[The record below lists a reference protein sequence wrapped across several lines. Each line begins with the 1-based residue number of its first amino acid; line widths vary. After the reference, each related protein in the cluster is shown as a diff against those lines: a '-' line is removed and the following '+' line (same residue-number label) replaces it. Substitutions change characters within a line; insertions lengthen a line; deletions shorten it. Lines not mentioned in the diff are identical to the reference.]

1 MVIRDIDKINIPN
14 YIWKKRKTITKDY
27 EVKAFDTETEN
38 GTCILICDND
48 NRWFIPN
55 HIDELLK
62 YLMYKPYQYSIN
74 FFYNVKYDTNAIIK
88 MLPDDAIKNLALFDE
103 TVYYDRNQKQYFI
116 SIIPDKLLKI
126 RVGHH
131 TVKFFDLA
139 QFYNKK
145 KLAVL
150 AKKVNMEK
158 YMLDETNKNID
169 IDITCLSKKRMME
182 DKIYKNEII
191 KRCYIDC
198 LITKKLGD
206 KLNNAVSRFV
216 KLRNFYSGASMSR
229 QLVLQ
234 NLNDKYL
241 NLPSLKFMDMALKAY
256 NAGRFEILK
265 RGYFPT
271 MIERDINS
279 AYPYEIANLYECDG
293 TYIYNKEY
301 IPDSI
306 HSFFN
311 CDLEIYDTTYSP
323 FKFQLPKSKKD
334 LGENKTL
341 PTNLLVYPV
350 GKFTNQFLSK
360 SDYETILNQGYPIKI
375 NYAAHIIN
383 SEPIKPFEYVDELYY
398 YRKDLQ
404 HGNKNKK
411 IEKDKDLADTIKRTL
426 NSIYGTFINVN
437 KESGLTQT
445 ESEYTDDYTVIDN
458 EIWFTKNKT
467 TAGNMF
473 NPVWATEICA
483 NVRNRLYNDFIP
495 YEDKIICIATDGI
508 KLTSDVNI
516 KESNKLGDYDKSKIT
531 EGILI
536 GSGVYQFGNETK
548 FRGFASYKN
557 DDDDDDKDNKKKTLK
572 EILNENS
579 NENIIA
585 SVVNRVINLKY
596 AYKNN
601 YVKLVDDDGEIYKK
615 HMTLEDI
622 NSFVKI
628 NRDLNINFDKKRDWN
643 RDFKNCED
651 VLTNIIDSKPLS
663 VKDIKLSVRDK
674 KN

>member
-1 MVIRDIDKINIPN
+1 MVERDISKINIPN
-14 YIWKKRKTITKDY
+14 YIWKRRGKVTKDY
-27 EVKAFDTETEN
+27 PIVALDTETEK
-38 GTCILICDND
+38 GSCIFISDSNKKTL
-48 NRWFIPN
+48 IPN

-88 MLPDDAIKNLALFDE
+88 LLPDEHKINLAIHDE

-145 KLAVL
+145 KLEDL
-150 AKKVNMEK
+150 AEKVNMKK

-169 IDITCLSKKRMME
+169 IDIKNLSKKRMFE
-182 DKIYKNEII
+182 DEIYKNEII

-198 LITKKLGD
+198 LITQKLGV
-206 KLNNAVSRFV
+206 KLDNAVSKFV
-216 KLRNFYSGASMSR
+216 KIRNYYSGASISR

-234 NLNDKYL
+234 NLNDKYM

-271 MIERDINS
+271 MVERDINS
-279 AYPYEIANLYECDG
+279 AYPYEIANLYECEG

-311 CDLEIYDTTYSP
+311 CDLEIYDTNYSP
-323 FKFQLPKSKKD
+323 FKFQLPK
-334 LGENKTL
+334 NKSDMCFSDDL
-341 PTNLLVYPV
+341 PTNLLVYPT
-350 GKFTNQFLSK
+350 GKFKNQFLSK
-360 SDYETILNQGYPIKI
+360 SDYETILNRGYPIKI

-383 SEPIKPFEYVDELYY
+383 SEPIKPFEYVEDMYY

-404 HGNKNKK
+404 HGNDLKE
-411 IEKDKDLADTIKRTL
+411 IEKDEDLADTIKRGL

-437 KESGLTQT
+437 KEKGLTQT
-445 ESEYTDDYTVIDN
+445 ESDYTDDFVVINN
-458 EIWFTKNKT
+458 EIWFTKHKVN
-467 TAGNMF
+467 AGNMF

-508 KLTSDVNI
+508 KLTSDVPI
-516 KESNKLGDYDKSKIT
+516 KESNKLGGYDKSNLT
-531 EGILI
+531 DGILI
-536 GSGVYQFGNETK
+536 GSGVYQFGDKTK
-548 FRGFASYKN
+548 FRGFDSKIGLN
-557 DDDDDDKDNKKKTLK
+557 DLLNQHANK
-572 EILNENS
+572 
-579 NENIIA
+579 NIIP
-585 SVVNRVINLKY
+585 SIVNRVINLKY

-601 YVKLVDDDGEIYKK
+601 FVKLVDTDGQVYKK
-615 HMTLEDI
+615 HLTLDDI
-622 NSFVKI
+622 NLFVQI
-628 NRDLNINFDKKRDWN
+628 NRDLNINFDKKRIWD
-643 RDFKNCED
+643 RDFKNCDD
-651 VLTNIIDSKPLS
+651 VLNNIIDSKPL
-663 VKDIKLSVRDK
+663 DIKEVIEMNK
-674 KN
+674 